1 MDPPEI
7 TIEMVQTYL
16 SNDDRAALAKAT
28 YVIPYKRY
36 FSHNKFSL
44 GPLDYAPFDLDTGAA
59 PAVVRNY
66 DGLYF
71 VERIITAVRN
81 TRDIQANRLTTYNN
95 IHFAGDA
102 LSARGITVSGAQGIY
117 IAESILKK
125 D

>member
-44 GPLDYAPFDLDTGAA
+44 GPLDYAPFDLDAGAA

-95 IHFAGDA
+95 IDVSSGDYIVGLQSA
-102 LSARGITVSGAQGIY
+102 YGSTIRDLSLIHI
-117 IAESILKK
+117 
-125 D
+125 